1 MSSSGIKALAKDTVI
16 YGATNIISKF
26 LNWLLAPFYIRILA
40 NSAEYGIVTNLY
52 AWVSVVLVVLTLG
65 LETGLFRF
73 INGNNSTAKGNQ
85 GEATGESQ
93 RVYAT
98 CFKLLLFVVTCFLF
112 LTLPNSVGIA
122 TLIGYPSQP
131 EFISIFLLIV
141 AMDALLSIPFAYL
154 RYQRRPWRF
163 ACYKF
168 LFILLN
174 IGLNIFFLL
183 LCPYLESRGIA
194 LPRWLYRPDYGVGY
208 IFISNLIATSVELI
222 CMLPIMQ
229 PAFRG
234 FERSLVQPLLRY
246 CLPLV
251 LLGLAGILNKMAG
264 QILLPMLYSDR
275 IEGMTALGIYG
286 GNLKI
291 AVVMVMF
298 IQAFRFAYDPFVFS
312 KMKAMDS
319 GEAYRVAM
327 NYFVLFGTLIF
338 LGVLYFIDLFKHIV
352 APDYYSGLV
361 VVPIVMASEI
371 LFGIYYN
378 LSVWYKVS
386 DHTSYGALFSIIGLV
401 VTLAVIFLGVPKYG
415 FVACAWSAFACN
427 GVMLLLSYF
436 IGQRIHPIRYDV
448 GRILGML
455 ALMLLFYLIGM
466 QVSPASI
473 PLRLTLRSLLLLG
486 YIGLLIAFFAPE
498 LRTLL
503 RARLQRHHHEG

>member
-1 MSSSGIKALAKDTVI
+1 MSEMRGLMKDTVI

-40 NSAEYGIVTNLY
+40 SSAEYGIVTNLY

-73 INGNNSTAKGNQ
+73 INGGLHTNSSKETDTTK
-85 GEATGESQ
+85 ESQ

-98 CFKLLLFVVTCFLF
+98 CLKLLLVVVTLF
-112 LTLPNSVGIA
+112 LLISLPNSVGIA
-122 TLIGYPSQP
+122 TLLGYPEHP
-131 EFISIFLLIV
+131 EFISLFLLIV

-163 ACYKF
+163 TFYKF
-168 LFILLN
+168 LFIILN
-174 IGLNIFFLL
+174 IGLNLFFLI
-183 LCPYLESRGIA
+183 LCPFLQRRGVV
-194 LPRWLYRPDYGVGY
+194 LPSWLYQPDYGVGY
-208 IFISNLIATSVELI
+208 IFVSNFIATGIELL
-222 CMLPIMQ
+222 CMLPVMR
-229 PAFRG
+229 PAFKG
-234 FERSLVQPLLRY
+234 FERQLVVPLLRY

-264 QILLPMLYSDR
+264 QIMLPMLYADR
-275 IEGMTALGIYG
+275 VEGMTALGIYG

-312 KMKAMDS
+312 KMKAKDA

-327 NYFVLFGTLIF
+327 NYFVLFATLIF
-338 LGVLYFIDLFKHIV
+338 LGVLYFIDLFKYIV
-352 APDYYSGLV
+352 APDYYVGLI

-378 LSVWYKVS
+378 LSVWYKIS
-386 DHTSYGALFSIIGLV
+386 DHTGYGALFSIIGLV
-401 VTLAVIFLGVPKYG
+401 VTVSVILLGVPRFG

-427 GVMLLLSYF
+427 GVMLVLSYL
-436 IGQRIHPIRYDV
+436 IGKFIHPIRYDV

-455 ALMLLFYLIGM
+455 SLMALFYFLGM
-466 QVSPASI
+466 QVAPSSI
-473 PLRLTLRSLLLLG
+473 ALRLALRSLLLCV
-486 YIGLLIAFFAPE
+486 YIGILLAFFAPE
-498 LRTLL
+498 LRSFVI
-503 RARLQRHHHEG
+503 RHLSKKA